1 MKAFKYIVI
10 ASVVIYIFHNI
21 KDGYFKT
28 DSNVLS
34 IDTVEVVKIIKG
46 KEKTIVRD
54 SLIPVYID
62 KNKKYKE
69 LFKDLS
75 KKYGRKADS
84 LILLTE
90 LLAATKQR
98 TYKEVFK
105 DSVLDAEVN
114 IVSTG
119 TVDELKFSYKTH
131 PQKVVVNEVIKK
143 IVPKYRVIGG
153 LTFGDGVGVSA
164 GIQTKDI
171 TFTIGGDQKG
181 NLKTGIYINLF
192 QKY

>member
-10 ASVVIYIFHNI
+10 AAVVIYLFHNI
-21 KDGYFKT
+21 KDGYFKPN
-28 DSNVLS
+28 SNVVS

-46 KEKTIVRD
+46 KEKIIVRD

-90 LLAATKQR
+90 LLESKKQR

-105 DSVLDAEVN
+105 DSILNAEID
-114 IVSTG
+114 IVATG
-119 TVDELKFSYKTH
+119 TVDELTFNYKTH

-143 IVPKYRVIGG
+143 IVPKYRVLGG
-153 LTFGDGVGVSA
+153 LTFCDGVGVSA